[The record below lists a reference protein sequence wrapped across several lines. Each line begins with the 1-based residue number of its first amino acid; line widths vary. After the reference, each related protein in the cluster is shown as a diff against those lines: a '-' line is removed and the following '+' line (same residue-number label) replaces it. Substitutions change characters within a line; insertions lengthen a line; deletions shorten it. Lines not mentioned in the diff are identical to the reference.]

1 MRAFRV
7 PAWVVATCC
16 LTTGAFGAQSTAQLV
31 IHEWGTITTVHA
43 ADGTP
48 QGGLNSIDESDVLP
62 AFVHRYEPE
71 VTRFEPRLKLG
82 KLPNIPGR
90 PDVTMRLETPVIYFH
105 PPARQKF
112 DQPIDVFVQFR
123 GGVINE
129 FYPRGAPAIRLDKER
144 ALQKRAAGV
153 IEEWTGDVL
162 NNYVVS
168 SLEWR
173 GVTLHD
179 TVVAPLTND
188 PVWLAPREP
197 QSASVFLA
205 EAGEGERYLFYRGVA
220 HLDALLQT
228 RLTTGQVRLSA
239 PELFLWTQ
247 APAVTLRNV
256 WLVEVRA
263 DGAVA
268 FRAHGPLA
276 MKAGEPGRDLA
287 RLKLFR
293 DADHAADNL
302 KALRSSMKTALIEDG
317 LFADEAEAML
327 NTWKHSY
334 FEKPGLRV
342 FYLVPRDWTDYHL
355 PLGFSV
361 PASVNR
367 VIVGRIDLLPAP

>member
-1 MRAFRV
+1 MARSLGRNGLLAGV
-7 PAWVVATCC
+7 
-16 LTTGAFGAQSTAQLV
+16 FGALAAVASAGDLV

-43 ADGTP
+43 ADGQP
-48 QGGLNSIDESDVLP
+48 QGGLNNIDESDVLP
-62 AFVHRYEPE
+62 SFVHRYEPE
-71 VTRFEPRLKLG
+71 VTRFDPKLKLG

-105 PPARQKF
+105 PSAGRKF
-112 DQPIDVFVQFR
+112 DQPIDVLVQFR

-129 FYPRGAPAIRLDKER
+129 FYPRAAPAIRLDRER
-144 ALQKRAAGV
+144 VFSKRAAGV
-153 IEEWTGDVL
+153 FEEWTGEVL
-162 NNYVVS
+162 NKYVVS
-168 SLEWR
+168 SLNWR

-197 QSASVFLA
+197 QSASVFVA

-228 RLTTGQVRLSA
+228 RLTSGHVRLSA
-239 PELFLWTQ
+239 PELFTWAQ
-247 APAVTLRNV
+247 SPAVTLRNV
-256 WLVEVRA
+256 WLAEVHA

-268 FRAHGPLA
+268 FRAHGPLSF
-276 MKAGEPGRDLA
+276 KTTEPGRDLA
-287 RLKLFR
+287 RLKRFGKGD
-293 DADHAADNL
+293 DAAENL
-302 KALRSSMKTALIEDG
+302 EALRASMKAALIEDG
-317 LFADEAEAML
+317 LFADEAQAML

-342 FYLVPRDWTDYHL
+342 FYVVPREWTDYFL
-355 PLGFSV
+355 PLEFSV

-367 VIVGRIDLLPAP
+367 VIIGRIDLLPAR